1 MFDLSPQIINAL
13 LVSTGALV
21 ILLIVSFVSRPRVF
35 TQYLKTMT
43 GITLKPADVARVFK
57 DRGQV
62 GVREMFLELII
73 REDLRG
79 GPRITPDSKPDAIL
93 LAPDEE
99 RAKG

>member
-1 MFDLSPQIINAL
+1 MFDLPPQLVSAL

-43 GITLKPADVARVFK
+43 GITLKPADVARAFR
-57 DRGQV
+57 DRGQS
-62 GVREMFLELII
+62 GVRDMFLELII

-79 GPRITPDSKPDAIL
+79 GPRITPDSKPDAAM
-93 LAPDEE
+93 LAPHEE
-99 RAKG
+99 RVEQ